1 MRLHLLA
8 VATLATSI
16 STAIAEPSPSYSF
29 QSGYPTPGTSQQA
42 RDDADYERAIVAYRF
57 WYPAVSVEGIF
68 NGNRAIGIEDNKG
81 MGAAAAGPRQVGFT
95 LNSDTPY
102 GSAALD
108 LSHGPMVIDLP
119 PGPYIGLID
128 DHYQGWVLDM
138 GIPGPDGGKG
148 GKHLI
153 LPPGYKGSIPAGYFV
168 GHSLSMKVLVA
179 VRSLPINGNV
189 PGAMNALKAIKIY
202 PLSEAAHPQPITVR
216 DTTDTA
222 MDSSSLK
229 WEDNIQ
235 FWQKL
240 HDIIDAE
247 PIVEKFLPMYG
258 LLSALGIEKG
268 KPFTPDDRI
277 KGILDRAAKAG
288 RDQLLISAFDSI
300 RPDRLAWP
308 DRKWEW
314 AGLIPGSAQFETPAG
329 IDLEARDRWFAQAI
343 VASPAMFRRSAGA
356 GSLLLAWRARRDW
369 SLFGWQQE
377 LQAGYPAAGAQQALL
392 VGNCLRRT
400 DAI

>member
-1 MRLHLLA
+1 M
-8 VATLATSI
+8 
-16 STAIAEPSPSYSF
+16 
-29 QSGYPTPGTSQQA
+29 
-42 RDDADYERAIVAYRF
+42 
-57 WYPAVSVEGIF
+57 SVEGIF

-277 KGILDRAAKAG
+277 RSARRSKSDAERNRRGYPEG
-288 RDQLLISAFDSI
+288 RVARRLPSAH
-300 RPDRLAWP
+300 LW
-308 DRKWEW
+308 
-314 AGLIPGSAQFETPAG
+314 
-329 IDLEARDRWFAQAI
+329 RDRGSPMHRSRQNW
-343 VASPAMFRRSAGA
+343 AS
-356 GSLLLAWRARRDW
+356 
-369 SLFGWQQE
+369 
-377 LQAGYPAAGAQQALL
+377 
-392 VGNCLRRT
+392 
-400 DAI
+400 